1 MDIKQAISNIVDRI
15 DLSREEM
22 TAVMQQIMTGG
33 ATPIQIGGFLAGLRT
48 KGETVDEIVAAAT
61 VMREL
66 ATRVAVAPDN
76 LVDTCG
82 TGGDSSSTFN
92 VSTAAAFVV
101 AAAGGR
107 VAKHGNR
114 SMSSKSGSADVLE
127 ALGINIDIPP
137 ERVAECISRLNVGFL
152 FAPSYHA
159 AARYASAPRKE
170 LGTRTLFN
178 LLGPLTNPAGAPHQL
193 LGVFAA
199 RWAEPMA
206 KVLHKL
212 GSKHVLVVHSDD
224 GLDEFSIAAP
234 THVAELFAGQVQ
246 TYVFKPENIGIDRQ
260 SLDSVRVNS
269 PEESAA
275 LILSVFKG
283 HPGPAA
289 DIVALNAGAAL
300 YAADVA
306 SSIAEGVAMARQVLA
321 DGSATAKVAALA
333 ELTNRPETL
342 H

>member
-1 MDIKQAISNIVDRI
+1 MEIKQAISNIVDRI

-61 VMREL
+61 VMRAL
-66 ATRVAVAPDN
+66 ATRIDVAPDN

-127 ALGINIDIPP
+127 ALGIQLDIPP
-137 ERVAECISRLNVGFL
+137 ERVADCIAALNVGFL
-152 FAPSYHA
+152 FAPAYHA
-159 AARYASAPRKE
+159 AARYATAPRKE

-178 LLGPLTNPAGAPHQL
+178 LLGPLTNPANAPHQL

-199 RWAEPMA
+199 RWVEPMA
-206 KVLHKL
+206 KVLRKL
-212 GSKHVLVVHSDD
+212 GSKHVLVVHSED
-224 GLDEFSIAAP
+224 GLDEFSISAP
-234 THVAELFAGQVQ
+234 THVAELHEGQVK
-246 TYVFKPENIGIDRQ
+246 TWVFKPESVGIERQ

-275 LILSVFKG
+275 LIRAVFAG
-283 HPGPAA
+283 QPGSAA

-300 YAADVA
+300 YAADVTT
-306 SSIAEGVAMARQVLA
+306 SIAEGLEMARQVLA
-321 DGSATAKVAALA
+321 DGSAAVKVKALA
-333 ELTNRPETL
+333 ELTATAA
-342 H
+342 

>member
-1 MDIKQAISNIVDRI
+1 MEIKQAISKIVDRA
-15 DLSREEM
+15 DLSSEEM
-22 TAVMQQIMTGG
+22 RAVMQQIMTGE
-33 ATPIQIGGFLAGLRT
+33 ATPIQIGGFLAALRT
-48 KGETVDEIVAAAT
+48 KGETIDEIVAAAT

-66 ATRVAVAPDN
+66 AVRIDVPAEN

-92 VSTAAAFVV
+92 VSTASAFVV

-127 ALGINIDIPP
+127 ALGVNLDISPQ
-137 ERVAECISRLNVGFL
+137 RVAGCIEQINLGFL
-152 FAPSYHA
+152 FAPAYHS
-159 AARYASAPRKE
+159 AARFAAGPRRE

-199 RWAEPMA
+199 RWVEPLA
-206 KVLHKL
+206 RVLQNL
-212 GSKHVLVVHSDD
+212 GSKHVLVVHSAD
-224 GLDEFSIAAP
+224 GLDEFSIAADS
-234 THVAELFAGQVQ
+234 HVAELRDEQVHS
-246 TYVFKPENIGIDRQ
+246 YVFRPEDVGIERQ
-260 SLDSVRVNS
+260 SLDSIRVDGS
-269 PEESAA
+269 EESADV
-275 LILSVFKG
+275 IRRVFAGEK
-283 HPGPAA
+283 GPAT

-306 SSIAEGVAMARQVLA
+306 CSMAEGVNLAASTMAN
-321 DGSATAKVAALA
+321 GSAG
-333 ELTNRPETL
+333 ETL
-342 H
+342 KNLVEITR

>member
-1 MDIKQAISNIVDRI
+1 MEIKQAISNIVDRI
-15 DLSREEM
+15 DLNREEM
-22 TAVMQQIMTGG
+22 TAVMHQIMTGG

-48 KGETVDEIVAAAT
+48 KGETVEEIVAAAT

-66 ATRVAVAPDN
+66 ATRIDVSPSH

-127 ALGINIDIPP
+127 ALGINLDIPP
-137 ERVAECISRLNVGFL
+137 ERVAECIESINIGFL

-159 AARYASAPRKE
+159 AARYAAAPRQE

-193 LGVFAA
+193 MGVFAA
-199 RWAEPMA
+199 RWAEPIA
-206 KVLHKL
+206 KVLRKL
-212 GSKHVLVVHSDD
+212 GSKHVLVVHSED
-224 GLDEFSIAAP
+224 GLDEFSISAP
-234 THVAELFAGQVQ
+234 THVAELHEGQVH
-246 TYVFKPENIGIDRQ
+246 TYSFKPEEIGMKRQ
-260 SLDSVRVNS
+260 TLDGVRVDS
-269 PEESAA
+269 PEESAE
-275 LILSVFKG
+275 LIRAVLDG
-283 HPGPAA
+283 QPGAAA

-300 YAADVA
+300 YAADLA
-306 SSIAEGVAMARQVLA
+306 SSIAEGVEMAQHVLGN
-321 DGSATAKVAALA
+321 GSAAATLAALA
-333 ELTNRPETL
+333 KKTQ
-342 H
+342 

>member
-1 MDIKQAISNIVDRI
+1 MEIKQAISNIVDRI

-66 ATRVAVAPDN
+66 ATRIDVSPEN

-114 SMSSKSGSADVLE
+114 SMSSRSGSADVLE
-127 ALGINIDIPP
+127 ALGINLDIPP
-137 ERVAECISRLNVGFL
+137 ERVAECINAINVGFL

-159 AARYASAPRKE
+159 AARYAAAPRKE

-178 LLGPLTNPAGAPHQL
+178 LLGPLTNPASAPHQL

-206 KVLHKL
+206 KVLRKL
-212 GSKHVLVVHSDD
+212 GSKHVLVVHSED
-224 GLDEFSIAAP
+224 GLDEFSISAP
-234 THVAELFAGQVQ
+234 TGVAELHEGQVK
-246 TYVFKPENIGIDRQ
+246 TYVFKPESIGIERQ
-260 SLDSVRVNS
+260 SLEGTKVGS

-275 LILSVFKG
+275 LIRRVFAG
-283 HPGPAA
+283 EPGPAA

-306 SSIAEGVAMARQVLA
+306 SSIGEGVEMARDALEN
-321 DGSATAKVAALA
+321 GTAAARVEALA
-333 ELTNRPETL
+333 QLTA
-342 H
+342 

>member
-1 MDIKQAISNIVDRI
+1 MEIKQAISNIVDRI
-15 DLSREEM
+15 DLTGEEM
-22 TAVMQQIMTGG
+22 TDVMNLIMTGG
-33 ATPIQIGGFLAGLRT
+33 ATPIQIGGVLAGLRT

-61 VMREL
+61 VMRAL
-66 ATRVAVAPDN
+66 ATRIDVRSEN

-127 ALGINIDIPP
+127 ALGINLDIPP
-137 ERVAECISRLNVGFL
+137 ERVAGCIDDIGLGFL
-152 FAPSYHA
+152 FAPAYHA
-159 AARYASAPRKE
+159 ATRFAAAPRQE

-199 RWAEPMA
+199 RWVEPMA
-206 KVLHKL
+206 KVLRKL
-212 GSKHVLVVHSDD
+212 GSKHVLVVHSED
-224 GLDEFSIAAP
+224 GLDEFSIAAA
-234 THVAELFAGQVQ
+234 TNVAELHEGQVH
-246 TYVFKPENIGIDRQ
+246 TYIFKPESIGIQRQ
-260 SLDSVRVNS
+260 SLEDVRVAS

-275 LILSVFKG
+275 LIRAVFAG
-283 HPGPAA
+283 QPGAAA

-306 SSIAEGVAMARQVLA
+306 SSIAEGVEQARQVLA
-321 DGSATAKVAALA
+321 DGTAAAKVKALR
-333 ELTNRPETL
+333 ELTA
-342 H
+342 